1 MELLRLWV
9 RNWIENIEPPRVGL
23 RTQRVF
29 TLSKYWLRVA
39 AQAVCGVV
47 TVLSRSAWAQA
58 KPVGPPETAVRV
70 PIIYEDSGA
79 GTATLTLDFGTPF
92 DRRKA
97 TVLVIADG
105 QQFYVRSGAMAD
117 LQKSTFGDGVNVV
130 GIVTRGTTP
139 AFIQAALDPT
149 GKPDWIK
156 AWRIFNST
164 EWIGDIE
171 SVRKSLVGEDGKIDL
186 YGRSGGGYL
195 VHQYL
200 AQYGKHVDR
209 AFTQSAVNPYLN
221 AELGISLDPFWSQLG
236 QQSGDLQKQWETALA
251 AHPEERIGILMTLQR
266 QHFFVPADKIGAARA
281 ALIHGLARGDM
292 DAYRAARKDYQVD
305 DMTAMYMSNDI
316 IPQDV
321 RVLELISPSGAF
333 ERLGDG
339 GLYPLA
345 ETQAYEIKPL
355 LTLLHD
361 GSIRLPSFDFAA
373 LHHCP
378 AEVFLLAG
386 RYDEAV
392 DYRTEIALASQYPK
406 HALFIADDNHVFSA
420 LTSSGVSLKLI
431 SSFFTAGIQSKSST
445 AAMLDAQKYHWSE
458 K

>member
-1 MELLRLWV
+1 MCCV
-9 RNWIENIEPPRVGL
+9 M
-23 RTQRVF
+23 
-29 TLSKYWLRVA
+29 
-39 AQAVCGVV
+39 
-47 TVLSRSAWAQA
+47 TVLSGSALAQA
-58 KPVGPPETAVRV
+58 KPVEPPETAVRV
-70 PIIYEDSGA
+70 PIVYEDPAA
-79 GTATLTLDFGTPF
+79 GTATVTLDFGAPF
-92 DRRKA
+92 DRHKA

-139 AFIQAALDPT
+139 AFIQASLDPT

-156 AWRIFNST
+156 AWRIFNSI
-164 EWIGDIE
+164 EWIRDIE
-171 SVRKSLVGEDGKIDL
+171 SVRKSLVGEGGKIDL

-200 AQYGKHVDR
+200 AQYGEHVDR

-221 AELGISLDPFWSQLG
+221 AELGISLDLFWSQLG
-236 QQSGDLQKQWETALA
+236 QQSGDLQKQLQIALA
-251 AHPEERIGILMTLQR
+251 AHPEERISILMTVQR
-266 QHFFVPADKIGAARA
+266 QHFFVPADKIDAARA
-281 ALIHGLARGDM
+281 DLIRALARGDM
-292 DAYRAARKDYQVD
+292 AAYRAARKSYQVD
-305 DMTAMYMSNDI
+305 DMTAMYASNDI

-333 ERLGDG
+333 DRLGDG

-361 GSIRLPSFDFAA
+361 RLIRLPPFDFAA
-373 LHHCP
+373 LHHFP
-378 AEVFLLAG
+378 AEVFVLAG

-392 DYRTEIALASQYPK
+392 DYRTEIALAAQYSN
-406 HALFIADDNHVFSA
+406 HVLFIADDNHVFSA
-420 LTSSGVSLKLI
+420 LTSSGVSLTLI
-431 SSFFTAGIQSKSST
+431 SSFFSGGTNST
-445 AAMLDAQKYHWSE
+445 AFTAALHEARNYRWSE

>member
-1 MELLRLWV
+1 ML
-9 RNWIENIEPPRVGL
+9 
-23 RTQRVF
+23 
-29 TLSKYWLRVA
+29 A
-39 AQAVCGVV
+39 
-47 TVLSRSAWAQA
+47 
-58 KPVGPPETAVRV
+58 
-70 PIIYEDSGA
+70 
-79 GTATLTLDFGTPF
+79 LDFGAPY
-92 DRRKA
+92 DRHKP

-105 QQFYVRSGAMAD
+105 QQFYVRPGAMAE

-139 AFIQAALDPT
+139 AFIQAAFDPT

-156 AWRIFNST
+156 AWKIFNST
-164 EWIGDIE
+164 EWIRDIE
-171 SVRKSLVGEDGKIDL
+171 SVRKSLVGENGKIDL

-200 AQYGKHVDR
+200 AQYGEHVDR

-221 AELGISLDPFWSQLG
+221 AELGISLDLFWSQLG
-236 QQSGDLQKQWETALA
+236 KQDGDLQKQLQAALA

-266 QHFFVPADKIGAARA
+266 QHFFLPADQIDAARA
-281 ALIHGLARGDM
+281 DLIRALARGDM
-292 DAYRAARKDYQVD
+292 AAYRKARKDYQVD
-305 DMTAMYMSNDI
+305 EMTAMYASNDI

-333 ERLGDG
+333 DRLGDG

-345 ETQAYEIKPL
+345 ETQAFEIKPL

-361 GSIRLPSFDFAA
+361 GSIRLPSFNFTA

-378 AEVFLLAG
+378 AEVFVLAG

-406 HALFIADDNHVFSA
+406 HVLFIADDNHVFSA
-420 LTSSGVSLKLI
+420 LTSSGLSLKLI
-431 SSFFTAGIQSKSST
+431 GSFFNGGMNSADSAMAIQ
-445 AAMLDAQKYHWSE
+445 DARSYRWSE

>member
-1 MELLRLWV
+1 ML
-9 RNWIENIEPPRVGL
+9 
-23 RTQRVF
+23 
-29 TLSKYWLRVA
+29 A
-39 AQAVCGVV
+39 
-47 TVLSRSAWAQA
+47 
-58 KPVGPPETAVRV
+58 
-70 PIIYEDSGA
+70 
-79 GTATLTLDFGTPF
+79 LDFGAPF
-92 DRRKA
+92 DRHKS
-97 TVLVIADG
+97 TVLVIADC
-105 QQFYVRSGAMAD
+105 QQFYVQSGAMAD
-117 LQKSTFGDGVNVV
+117 LQKSAFGDGVNVV

-139 AFIQAALDPT
+139 TFIRASLDST
-149 GKPDWIK
+149 GKQDWIK
-156 AWRIFNST
+156 AWKIFNSS

-200 AQYGKHVDR
+200 AQYGEHVDR

-221 AELGISLDPFWSQLG
+221 AELGISLDLFWSQLG
-236 QQSGDLQKQWETALA
+236 QQNGDLQKLLQAALA

-266 QHFFVPADKIGAARA
+266 QHFFVPADKIDAARA
-281 ALIHGLARGDM
+281 DLIHALARGDM
-292 DAYRAARKDYQVD
+292 AAYRAARKDYQVD
-305 DMTAMYMSNDI
+305 GMTAMYASNDI

-333 ERLGDG
+333 DRLGDG

-378 AEVFLLAG
+378 TEVFVLAG

-406 HALFIADDNHVFSA
+406 HVLFIADDNHVFSA
-420 LTSSGVSLKLI
+420 LTSNGVSLKLI
-431 SSFFTAGIQSKSST
+431 SSFFSSGINSTAST
-445 AAMLDAQKYHWSE
+445 AAMQDARNYRWSE